1 MIYSNKQLNVST
13 RELAKLIHALGSKQS
28 EHLGQDWVREAEIKA
43 LKSQIAE
50 LRADIKH
57 YQMLKRGEITVAKAV
72 SLRELPSVLV
82 QARII
87 SGMSQSDLA
96 RALGTKPQQIQRY
109 EATDYMGASLAKLI
123 EVSQVLKVRVI
134 GEYDSGASA

>member
-1 MIYSNKQLNVST
+1 MLS
-13 RELAKLIHALGSKQS
+13 AKA
-28 EHLGQDWVREAEIKA
+28 DT

-72 SLRELPSVLV
+72 SLEELPSVLV

-96 RALGTKPQQIQRY
+96 RALGAKPQQVQRY

-123 EVSQVLKVRVI
+123 EVSRILKVRVI

>member
-72 SLRELPSVLV
+72 SLEGAAFGACTSENYLRHESERL
-82 QARII
+82 
-87 SGMSQSDLA
+87 GA
-96 RALGTKPQQIQRY
+96 RARHQTS
-109 EATDYMGASLAKLI
+109 A
-123 EVSQVLKVRVI
+123 
-134 GEYDSGASA
+134 DSAL